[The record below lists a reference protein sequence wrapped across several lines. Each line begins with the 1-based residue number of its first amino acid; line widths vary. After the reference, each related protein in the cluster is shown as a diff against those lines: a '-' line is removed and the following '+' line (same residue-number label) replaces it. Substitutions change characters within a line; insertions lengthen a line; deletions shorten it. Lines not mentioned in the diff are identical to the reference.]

1 MADPHDLQRFMDA
14 QAPVFEQACAELRQG
29 RKTGHWMWFIFPQ
42 VEGLGHSA
50 TARRFAIASR
60 AEAEA
65 YLDHPLLG
73 PRLRD
78 CTRLVVLVEGR
89 SAHQIF
95 GSPDDLKFRSC
106 LTLFS
111 RVAADNEIFT
121 RALQKYFGGEP
132 DPLTLEKI

>member
-1 MADPHDLQRFMDA
+1 MDDPYDLQRFVDA
-14 QAPVFEQACAELRQG
+14 QAPVFEQACAELQRG
-29 RKTGHWMWFIFPQ
+29 RKAGHWMWFIFPQ
-42 VEGLGHSA
+42 IEGLGASA
-50 TARRFAIASR
+50 MARRFAIASR
-60 AEAEA
+60 QEAEA

-78 CTRLVVLVEGR
+78 CTRLVSLVEGR
-89 SAHQIF
+89 TAQQIF

-111 RVAADNEIFT
+111 RVGADNEVFT

>member
-65 YLDHPLLG
+65 YLNHPLLG

-111 RVAADNEIFT
+111 RVAADNEIFA